1 MDPVPAPA
9 SPSPLTARAVA
20 SGCVI
25 GALLAVANVYM
36 GLKTGIWDGGFPTG
50 AIIGFAVVG
59 TLARRSAT
67 PYSVQENLVTQAVAT
82 AAGAMPA
89 TAGLLG
95 AIPALALMGHHYP
108 AWIIAG
114 WGLALG
120 MVGLAIALLL
130 WRRLIREEA
139 LPFPSGRAT
148 AETISAMHAAGDS
161 GIGRAQALVGGG
173 VVAAAVTWLRD
184 GPQAWIAG
192 VAGHPFSIAG
202 QSAGGL
208 TLGLSA
214 SPVMLGVGALI
225 GPRVGFS
232 MLLGAILAWAVLAPV
247 ALQAGAVK
255 EAGFTPLV
263 AWLTWPGVGLM
274 VGGAMTALLLQ
285 GGTFLRSLRDLR
297 AAGREG
303 ARVADPET
311 PAGFIARGTAVGIAG
326 AALAV
331 VVGWLGFGMHP
342 LVTLAA
348 LTLSVVL
355 ASVAARAGGQTDFTP
370 LGPLGQ
376 LGQVLFGPATM
387 GQPVANIAAAS
398 VVAGDPAP
406 ATLLL
411 FMQRAGDMLG
421 VPLRRL
427 FACSLAGIV
436 VGALVCVPAYLLITS
451 AYGLG
456 SEALPA
462 PPGRT
467 WKAVTE
473 VVTQGGAALP
483 ARAPEA
489 GWSAFAL
496 GVALSLLARGKLGA
510 RLPSAIAMGT
520 GFIIPAYY
528 SIMICAGALLFSLAR
543 RLRPAAT
550 DRLGVSLASGAIAG
564 ESLMGVAIAILI
576 STGVLGTR

>member
-1 MDPVPAPA
+1 MDPAAAPA
-9 SPSPLTARAVA
+9 SASPLTARALVA
-20 SGCVI
+20 GCVI
-25 GALLAVANVYM
+25 GALLTVANVYM

-50 AIIGFAVVG
+50 AILAFAVVG
-59 TLARRSAT
+59 ALQRRTAA
-67 PYSVQENLVTQAVAT
+67 PYSAQENLVTQATAT

-95 AIPALALMGHHYP
+95 AIPALALMGHEYP

-120 MVGLAIALLL
+120 MVGLAIALVL

-148 AETISAMHAAGDS
+148 AETISAMHAAGAS
-161 GIGRAQALVGGG
+161 GIGRARALVGGS
-173 VVAAAVTWLRD
+173 VVAAAVAWLRD

-192 VAGHPFSIAG
+192 VAAFPFPIAG
-202 QSAGGL
+202 QSAVGL

-214 SPVMLGVGALI
+214 SPLMLGVGALI
-225 GPRVGFS
+225 GPQVGLS
-232 MLLGAILAWAVLAPV
+232 MLLGALVAWALLAPV
-247 ALQAGAVK
+247 ALNAGAVT

-263 AWLTWPGVGLM
+263 GWLTWPGVGLM

-297 AAGREG
+297 AAGRAG
-303 ARVADPET
+303 ARLTDPET
-311 PAGFIARGTAVGIAG
+311 PASFIARGAAVGTAG

-331 VVGWLGFGMHP
+331 VIGWLGFGMHP

-348 LTLSVVL
+348 LALSIVL

-370 LGPLGQ
+370 LGSLGQ

-398 VVAGDPAP
+398 VVAGDPAT

-411 FMQRAGDMLG
+411 FMQRAGDMIG
-421 VPLRRL
+421 VPIRRL
-427 FACSLAGIV
+427 FVCSLLGIAI
-436 VGALVCVPAYLLITS
+436 GALVCVPAYLLITN

-462 PPGRT
+462 PPART

-473 VVTQGGAALP
+473 VVTQGGAAFP
-483 ARAPEA
+483 AHALEA
-489 GWSAFAL
+489 GWIGLAL
-496 GVALSLLARGKLGA
+496 GVVLSLLARGKLGA
-510 RLPSAIAMGT
+510 WLPSAVAMGS

-528 SIMICAGALLFSLAR
+528 SITICAGALLFALAR
-543 RLRPAAT
+543 RLRPDAT
-550 DRLGVSLASGAIAG
+550 ERLGASLASGAIAG

-576 STGVLGTR
+576 STGVLRAH